1 MFNSRREELI
11 AQIKT
16 VEYGNNY
23 VSGWSKKCKQ
33 EIESLIELVGNHET
47 IRGVMLV
54 GDWSD
59 PPPSEFMA
67 GETEKDKPMDYAG
80 SVLESVWTRGN
91 LTKNVSD
98 WRRTLIGATDERMVC
113 IENGGKSNYI
123 VKYDEIYSIRLNKGV
138 FFYDEM
144 LIINK
149 NSKILYY
156 RNSEEEVRNFVE
168 WFHSSG
174 TNMKHRILVTGTMK
188 AQHEKDFEFKN
199 ECNRC
204 SRIWFL
210 DVEDLEQINA
220 LQSAMAASVLF
231 SYMGLV
237 ETIVPKT
244 MVMGA
249 QDTTTGAIL
258 GLGAKKQESEL
269 LENLKCPSCKSAD
282 CKMELVEFGKSS
294 NYDGLVDDS
303 RPSTTAVDE
312 IEKLHELYKK
322 GIIDEDEFKA
332 AKARLLK

>member
-1 MFNSRREELI
+1 MFNSRREELL
-11 AQIKT
+11 AQIKA

-23 VSGWSKKCKQ
+23 VSGRSKKCKQ
-33 EIESLIELVGNHET
+33 EIELLIELLGNHET

-59 PPPSEFMA
+59 SPPEIMA
-67 GETEKDKPMDYAG
+67 GETEKDKPLNYAG

-91 LTKNVSD
+91 LTKNVTD
-98 WRRTLIGATDERMVC
+98 WRRTLIGATDERMIC

-123 VKYDEIYSIRLNKGV
+123 VKYDEIYSVRLNKGV

-144 LIINK
+144 LIVTK

-156 RNSEEEVRNFVE
+156 RDSEEEVRNFVE

-188 AQHEKDFEFKN
+188 SKQEKDFEFKN

-204 SRIWFL
+204 SKIWFL
-210 DVEDLEQINA
+210 DVEDLERINA
-220 LQSAMAASVLF
+220 LQSALGASVLLT
-231 SYMGLV
+231 YMGVV
-237 ETIVPKT
+237 ETLIPDT
-244 MVMGA
+244 IGSGLA
-249 QDTTTGAIL
+249 ETTTGAIM
-258 GLGAKKQESEL
+258 GLGAKKKQDEL

-282 CKMELVEFGKSS
+282 CKMELVDFGKSF
-294 NYDGLVDDS
+294 LVDDS
-303 RPSTTAVDE
+303 RQSTTVDE

-332 AKARLLK
+332 AKGKLLK